1 MYTAM
6 KYAAIALIVTLVLV
20 IGGTYLANP
29 KIFNTFKP
37 KQPAEIKTF
46 EDCAE
51 AGNLVVETKPR
62 ECHTKN
68 QQVFI
73 EVYNGVLL
81 KDVIKTTAPKPN
93 QVITSPFKLEGEA
106 VGGWYYN
113 EQLLARL
120 EDDNGKVIATK
131 PVKALESTKTDG
143 FVPFVAAIT
152 YVRADAETPKG
163 KLIIERTNTEF
174 SRGELGPLVIPVEF
188 GK

>member
-1 MYTAM
+1 M
-6 KYAAIALIVTLVLV
+6 KYVAIALLITLLLV
-20 IGGTYLANP
+20 SAGIYFFAPGLVP
-29 KIFNTFKP
+29 SFKP
-37 KQPAEIKTF
+37 KTAAEIKSF

-68 QQVFI
+68 QQVFV
-73 EVYNGVLL
+73 EVYNGVILEE
-81 KDVIKTTAPKPN
+81 VIKTTSPKPN
-93 QVITSPFKLEGEA
+93 QVVSSPFKLEGEA

-113 EQLLARL
+113 EQLMARL

-152 YVRADAETPKG
+152 FVRVEAETPKG

-174 SRGELGPLVIPVEF
+174 SKGELGPLVIPVVF
-188 GK
+188 KD

>member
-1 MYTAM
+1 M
-6 KYAAIALIVTLVLV
+6 KYIGLALLILLLL
-20 IGGTYLANP
+20 ISAGIYFFAPHLIP
-29 KIFNTFKP
+29 SFKP
-37 KQPAEIKTF
+37 KAASEITSF

-51 AGNLVVETKPR
+51 AGGLVVDTKPR
-62 ECHTKN
+62 ECHTKSR
-68 QQVFI
+68 QVFI

-81 KDVIKTTAPKPN
+81 EEVIKTTAPKPN

-113 EQLLARL
+113 EQLQAKL
-120 EDDNGKVIATK
+120 EDDNGKILFTK

-152 YVRADAETPKG
+152 FVRAEAETPKG

-174 SRGELGPLVIPVEF
+174 SKGELGPLVIPVVFEE
-188 GK
+188 

>member
-1 MYTAM
+1 M
-6 KYAAIALIVTLVLV
+6 KYAAIALIITLLIA
-20 IGGTYLANP
+20 IGGIYVFNP
-29 KIFNTFKP
+29 KLFGSLKP
-37 KQPAEIKTF
+37 KAAAEIKSF

-68 QQVFI
+68 QQIFI
-73 EVYNGVLL
+73 EVYNGVILE
-81 KDVIKTTAPKPN
+81 DVIKTTSPKPN
-93 QVITSPFKLEGEA
+93 QIVTSPFKLEGEA

-113 EQLLARL
+113 DQLMARL

-143 FVPFVAAIT
+143 YVPFVAAIT
-152 YVRADAETPKG
+152 YVRADVGTPKG